1 MQICINLNYKNN
13 MSGILDLLNSDLGK
27 TIISGVSGSTGTD
40 QNKTS
45 SVLTMALPVLM
56 KAMERNASTPEG
68 AQGLMGALSSK
79 HDGSIL
85 DNLSG
90 LFGGGVDANVKADG
104 DKILGHVLGAKQQG
118 VQQVIG
124 QKAGLDAGT
133 VGNILKV
140 AAPLLM
146 GVLGKQANQNNVSSQ
161 SDISGLLGGLLGGSS
176 TQNEQSFLEKILDAD
191 GDGSVID
198 DVAGMVLGG
207 SNKKGGLGGLLG
219 GLFGK

>member
-1 MQICINLNYKNN
+1 MKTNKLINKKN
-13 MSGILDLLNSDLGK
+13 MSGILDLLSSDLGK
-27 TIISGVSGSTGTD
+27 TIIGGVSGSTNTD

-90 LFGGGVDANVKADG
+90 LFGGGVDDNVKTDG
-104 DKILGHVLGAKQQG
+104 AKILGHVLGGKQQG
-118 VQQVIG
+118 VEQVIG
-124 QKAGLDAGT
+124 QKACLDAGS

-140 AAPLLM
+140 AAPILM
-146 GVLGKQANQNNVSSQ
+146 GVLGKQAKQNNVSSQ
-161 SDISGLLGGLLGGSS
+161 NDLGGLLGGLLGGSS
-176 TQNEQSFLEKILDAD
+176 AKQEQSFLEQMLDAD
-191 GDGSVID
+191 GDGSVVD

-207 SNKKGGLGGLLG
+207 AKKKGGLGGLLG
-219 GLFGK
+219 GLFGR